1 MFRKTEEEQM
11 SMFDRYNTAGKQAQ
25 VAVNGSRAKL
35 IGDVIYPRI
44 DEEKFSCLF
53 SDVASRPNISIRRYV
68 SASILKRSYDISE
81 TIMLELLRCG
91 ALNFQYALHT
101 TNEDEQPLSESS
113 LRRFRRAV
121 EAYNKE
127 HKCDL
132 IKDEFVRISRLMA
145 IDMGLLG
152 KDVDTESGEAGGFIA
167 RMDSMEIEAHAKKM
181 TRVEIVYTTIAI
193 VLRYLCKK
201 GFESI
206 IPESFGHYFDDGD
219 KNRLVYHR
227 GRKDKAEGR
236 KDTRL
241 EECIKEMLLLK
252 GVLEENFSSDILKTI
267 PEYDVFQRV
276 LDDQTKTDQDGNIVP
291 KSNGEI
297 SAKSVQNPFDT
308 TATYRHKKHA
318 YRGYALNV
326 VEAIDGKG
334 NGIIIDADLEP
345 NVTSDAA
352 MAEAYLER
360 QPDNGPRQVISADG
374 AYDSTRLDELAEQKN
389 IEIQTTALTGAE
401 PWDIDADFTLNDEGT
416 AVLSC
421 PCGHVPVHN
430 KYNPKTGM
438 IIAHMPN
445 NCCANCPHAN
455 ECDTY
460 LNEKKG
466 TSKVHISKKMVT
478 RARKARRFGT
488 EEGKAN
494 GRQRNGV
501 EGIMSV
507 MRRKYNIDHLPVFGI
522 ERYRLWTWTTLL
534 AYNIAKYQKWL
545 LSQKIDV
552 AA

>member
-181 TRVEIVYTTIAI
+181 TRVEIVYTTITI

-252 GVLEENFSSDILKTI
+252 GILEENFSSDVLKTI

-276 LDDQTKTDQDGNIVP
+276 LDDQTKTDQDGNVVP

-430 KYNPKTGM
+430 KYNLKTGM

-455 ECDTY
+455 E
-460 LNEKKG
+460 
-466 TSKVHISKKMVT
+466 
-478 RARKARRFGT
+478 
-488 EEGKAN
+488 
-494 GRQRNGV
+494 
-501 EGIMSV
+501 
-507 MRRKYNIDHLPVFGI
+507 
-522 ERYRLWTWTTLL
+522 
-534 AYNIAKYQKWL
+534 
-545 LSQKIDV
+545 
-552 AA
+552 